1 MQMANQIETFDLNE
15 HMHEG
20 FDCDVAHLE
29 SRNLA
34 KDLRPLVGLIST
46 LSGPSTFKSIATSS
60 NLDEETKIA
69 WEVLKAQLIFN

>member
-1 MQMANQIETFDLNE
+1 MQMANQTKTFDLNE

-34 KDLRPLVGLIST
+34 KDLWPLVGLIST
-46 LSGPSTFKSIATSS
+46 LSGPSTSKGIATSRD
-60 NLDEETKIA
+60 LDEETKIT

>member
-1 MQMANQIETFDLNE
+1 MQMANQTETFDLNE

-34 KDLRPLVGLIST
+34 KDSRPLVGSIST
-46 LSGPSTFKSIATSS
+46 LSGPSTSKSITMSS
-60 NLDEETKIA
+60 DSDEETKIA